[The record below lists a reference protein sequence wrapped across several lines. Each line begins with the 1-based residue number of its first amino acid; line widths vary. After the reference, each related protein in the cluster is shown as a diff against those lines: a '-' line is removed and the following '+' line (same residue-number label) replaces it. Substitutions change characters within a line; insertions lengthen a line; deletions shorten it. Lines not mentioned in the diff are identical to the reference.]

1 MDGISP
7 RWMEERDMTRK
18 TSRNGGYGTSEGI
31 HGRMQQQWNAPQ
43 MPSYCFYGG
52 DDTTGDVMEPMSA
65 MRAHFGWSGNMRAFA
80 FNRRHLSHRN
90 AA

>member
-1 MDGISP
+1 
-7 RWMEERDMTRK
+7 MECPA
-18 TSRNGGYGTSEGI
+18 
-31 HGRMQQQWNAPQ
+31 NAIIL
-43 MPSYCFYGG
+43 FLWGG

-65 MRAHFGWSGNMRAFA
+65 MRAHFGWSGNVRAFA

>member
-1 MDGISP
+1 MGGCNSNGMP
-7 RWMEERDMTRK
+7 RKCHHIVFM
-18 TSRNGGYGTSEGI
+18 
-31 HGRMQQQWNAPQ
+31 
-43 MPSYCFYGG
+43 GG